1 MNFHLASNKE
11 NAEKGM
17 EIHSCFYCKKVFN
30 SHLALGG
37 HLRAHQEEINARR
50 SWNYP
55 VHSSNFLDV
64 SSTAPNPILMG
75 QPENSSGGARNNPS
89 VLFSR
94 ATSSMDFSKFCSNES
109 SCVNARKYF
118 ENNVGNATSQF
129 FMSLNLSSSNGCA
142 EVHPLTLSLFLP
154 SASSATTGFPMDSS
168 LYSGPY
174 GICQFNT
181 DELRTFRDG
190 KPPNCK
196 HHNLSK
202 LSYPVYSIK
211 NLDFSLRSNQLPVLK
226 EFNIVGSLPP
236 GDGQRLGQNGV
247 NKYNESS
254 MLTCEGGKKRCLDE
268 VLGNS
273 DMMNSSKKPQTTSNL
288 PAETEKPQEKELLLF
303 KDVEDSFFGLGISF
317 DDKEEDEADLDLSLH
332 L

>member
-1 MNFHLASNKE
+1 MNFLLASDKE
-11 NAEKGM
+11 NTEKRV

-30 SHLALGG
+30 NYQALGG
-37 HLRAHQEEINARR
+37 HLRAHQEGINVRR

-75 QPENSSGGARNNPS
+75 QPENSSGGAGNNPS
-89 VLFSR
+89 SLFSR

-109 SCVNARKYF
+109 ACVNGSNYV
-118 ENNVGNATSQF
+118 ENNVGNATSKYI
-129 FMSLNLSSSNGCA
+129 MSPNLSSSSGRA
-142 EVHPLTLSLFLP
+142 EVHHSNPLTSSLFIP
-154 SASSATTGFPMDSS
+154 SASTATTGFPMGSS
-168 LYSGPY
+168 LYSSPY

-190 KPPNCK
+190 TPFSSRDALPNFQ
-196 HHNLSK
+196 HHNLS
-202 LSYPVYSIK
+202 
-211 NLDFSLRSNQLPVLK
+211 
-226 EFNIVGSLPP
+226 
-236 GDGQRLGQNGV
+236 DGQCSGQNGV
-247 NKYNESS
+247 DKYNESS

-273 DMMNSSKKPQTTSNL
+273 DMMNSSKRPQISSNL
-288 PAETEKPQEKELLLF
+288 PAETEKPQKKELLLF
-303 KDVEDSFFGLGISF
+303 KDVEDSFTVLGISF
-317 DDKEEDEADLDLSLH
+317 DDKTEDEADLDLSLH